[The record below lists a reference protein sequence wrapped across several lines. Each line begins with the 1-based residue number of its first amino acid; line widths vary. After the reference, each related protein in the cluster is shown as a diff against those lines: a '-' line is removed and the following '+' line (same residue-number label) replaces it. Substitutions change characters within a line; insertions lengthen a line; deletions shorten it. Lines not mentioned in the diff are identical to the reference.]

1 MVRVTFVYVM
11 LAVGVQYATPAVE
24 EVLVEEG
31 DVPFV
36 TVTPPAV

>member
-1 MVRVTFVYVM
+1 MPNVTLVYVM

-24 EVLVEEG
+24 EVLVDAG

-36 TVTPPAV
+36 TATPPAV